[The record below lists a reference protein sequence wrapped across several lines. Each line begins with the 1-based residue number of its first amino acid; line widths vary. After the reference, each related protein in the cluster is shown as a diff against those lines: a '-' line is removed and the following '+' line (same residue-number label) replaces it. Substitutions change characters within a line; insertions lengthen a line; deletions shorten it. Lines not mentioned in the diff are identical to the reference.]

1 MQLMPQAAPAPD
13 PAMMGGMP
21 PDPAMMAA
29 QDPAMMGGM
38 PPEGMSMEQA
48 AQGAMDQGLD
58 PAMLEQGLGDYQQGM
73 DNLDNAQDY
82 ESAINAI
89 RGDQLPIDARYQE
102 LAGMVGPEDATAT
115 PESVLTLIQPVMQMA
130 AVDQGIGGLAQDE
143 MMAPIEGPMAEGIM
157 STVNMGP
164 AEGPA
169 PVNFN
174 QGGVVRYM
182 AGGGIG
188 DPILAQEGDTPE
200 QTGQVL
206 PRTLTDRYNEE
217 LGVMQGIIGGTEDKA
232 KALADQKNMTQA
244 QMLFDVAQGAL
255 AFASP
260 GDRQMSPAERLA
272 QSFSPV
278 LGSIGARAGELQK
291 FEQDQGKE
299 GQALKLQ
306 ALGSAQ
312 KSMLQ
317 QEKDESQAQREQASL
332 AAAAIEGALGRGS
345 REGMQAKELSFKQID
360 GELNRTYQERL
371 ATQAILA
378 RTALQHLVGAQGT
391 DAAAAKAQ
399 YTRELTVLQGNI
411 AEASQANVFDFTTS
425 ERESSQLFQGNMQ
438 GALFANGQT
447 MLALESDYSIKGMK
461 AKNRLTKENMR
472 LAAEIDVSA
481 ATVNF
486 GRTLKT
492 LDLQQTH
499 DLSKI
504 QINFENTTAGMNQA
518 NELSKGLA
526 SYNAALQQK
535 AQANQ
540 NAFNAGQSYL
550 DRVLKENL
558 QFSDQDFRT
567 ALQASDQDFRT
578 DLQDDAQLFNLTTAQ
593 KQQEIDRIN
602 RAFDEKLA
610 TRGAD
615 QKDES
620 LTLAERA
627 QILDET
633 YKLGNLAIDQ
643 AASKAVS
650 LGSKTT
656 TATINYLA
664 DPTRLADYEAGTL
677 SPVENTVFE
686 QLILDYTSPKP
697 VWDGNTFVPGAVGKL
712 APAVRQAMENRQNLG
727 NGNIIIDDYVPLSA
741 TKAALTT
748 EEKTAIN
755 IPPEIVSLNDAT
767 TDLFN
772 ADGTVDRNSEAW
784 GLTPPTRFNP
794 KLDYRKVVG
803 ASSFF
808 PSLAKMFSEGSAE
821 MFGGNASQK
830 ATDFAEASKSLDALA
845 NDILLFSTNS
855 ADGRVLKFVQE
866 KIAKEID
873 GIRPGG
879 LFLKTDA
886 DAEAAFKTL
895 LNTVESKMQR
905 AKQIL
910 PEYDGKEGNYTQAQ
924 VTGVR
929 EDMNQMK
936 SYMNELLAFQKG
948 FAFKPTPKA
957 QATNENQE
965 IGNAKTQI
973 NSFRSKN

>member
-1 MQLMPQAAPAPD
+1 
-13 PAMMGGMP
+13 
-21 PDPAMMAA
+21 
-29 QDPAMMGGM
+29 M
-38 PPEGMSMEQA
+38 PPEEMSMDQA
-48 AQGAMDQGLD
+48 AQGAMAQGVD
-58 PAMLEQGLGDYQQGM
+58 PAMLEQTLGDYQQGM
-73 DNLDNAQDY
+73 NDLDNAEDY
-82 ESAINAI
+82 ETVINTI
-89 RGDQLPIDARYQE
+89 RGDQLPMQARYDE

-345 REGMQAKELSFKQID
+345 QEGMQAKELSFKQAE
-360 GELNRTYQERL
+360 GELDRTYQERL

-391 DAAAAKAQ
+391 DADAAKAQ
-399 YTRELTVLQGNI
+399 YQRELTVLQGNI

-425 ERESSQLFQGNMQ
+425 ERQSAQDFKKNMQ
-438 GALFANGQT
+438 GAMFANGQT
-447 MLALESDYSIKGMK
+447 MLALESDYSIKGME
-461 AKNRLTKENMR
+461 AKNRLTQENMR

-486 GRTLKT
+486 GRTLEQ
-492 LDLQQTH
+492 LGVQNAYDLGKIDVKFQNNIASMNVAH
-499 DLSKI
+499 D
-504 QINFENTTAGMNQA
+504 M
-518 NELSKGLA
+518 SKGLA
-526 SYNAALQQK
+526 SYNADLQQK
-535 AQANQ
+535 AQNIQ
-540 NAFNAGQSYL
+540 NVFNAGESSLTRAGQMTRQLS
-550 DRVLKENL
+550 E
-558 QFSDQDFRT
+558 QEFREM
-567 ALQASDQDFRT
+567 
-578 DLQDDAQLFNLTTAQ
+578 LQDDMQIFKLTEAQ
-593 KQQEIDRIN
+593 KVAAVAKLN

-615 QKDES
+615 QKDTS

-627 QILDET
+627 QVLDET

-664 DPTRLADYEAGTL
+664 DPTRLAQYEAGTL
-677 SPVENTVFE
+677 SPAENTVFE

-697 VWDGNTFVPGAVGKL
+697 VWDGEKYVPGSVTQL
-712 APAVRQAMENRQNLG
+712 ATAVRQAMENRQDAG
-727 NGNIIIDDYVPLSA
+727 KGNIILGEDYVRLSP
-741 TKAALTT
+741 TKAALTPEQIEAT
-748 EEKTAIN
+748 RL
-755 IPPEIVSLNDAT
+755 PPEIVSLNDAT

-784 GLTPPTRFNP
+784 SLTPPTRFNP
-794 KLDYRKVVG
+794 NLDYRKVVG
-803 ASSFF
+803 ASRFF

-821 MFGGNASQK
+821 MFGGTASQK
-830 ATDFAEASKSLDALA
+830 ATDFAEASKSLEALA
-845 NDILLFSTNS
+845 NDILLFTTNS

-866 KIAKEID
+866 QIAKEVD

-879 LFLKTDA
+879 LFLKTDS

-910 PEYDGKEGNYTQAQ
+910 PEYDGKKGNYTKAQ

-948 FAFKPTPKA
+948 FAFKPTTKA
-957 QATNENQE
+957 QATDENQE
-965 IGNAKTQI
+965 MGNAKTQI
-973 NSFRSKN
+973 NTFRSKN

>member
-1 MQLMPQAAPAPD
+1 
-13 PAMMGGMP
+13 
-21 PDPAMMAA
+21 
-29 QDPAMMGGM
+29 
-38 PPEGMSMEQA
+38 
-48 AQGAMDQGLD
+48 
-58 PAMLEQGLGDYQQGM
+58 
-73 DNLDNAQDY
+73 
-82 ESAINAI
+82 
-89 RGDQLPIDARYQE
+89 
-102 LAGMVGPEDATAT
+102 
-115 PESVLTLIQPVMQMA
+115 
-130 AVDQGIGGLAQDE
+130 QDE

-472 LAAEIDVSA
+472 LA
-481 ATVNF
+481 
-486 GRTLKT
+486 
-492 LDLQQTH
+492 
-499 DLSKI
+499 
-504 QINFENTTAGMNQA
+504 
-518 NELSKGLA
+518 
-526 SYNAALQQK
+526 
-535 AQANQ
+535 
-540 NAFNAGQSYL
+540 
-550 DRVLKENL
+550 
-558 QFSDQDFRT
+558 
-567 ALQASDQDFRT
+567 
-578 DLQDDAQLFNLTTAQ
+578 
-593 KQQEIDRIN
+593 
-602 RAFDEKLA
+602 
-610 TRGAD
+610 
-615 QKDES
+615 
-620 LTLAERA
+620 
-627 QILDET
+627 
-633 YKLGNLAIDQ
+633 
-643 AASKAVS
+643 
-650 LGSKTT
+650 
-656 TATINYLA
+656 
-664 DPTRLADYEAGTL
+664 
-677 SPVENTVFE
+677 
-686 QLILDYTSPKP
+686 
-697 VWDGNTFVPGAVGKL
+697 
-712 APAVRQAMENRQNLG
+712 
-727 NGNIIIDDYVPLSA
+727 
-741 TKAALTT
+741 
-748 EEKTAIN
+748 
-755 IPPEIVSLNDAT
+755 
-767 TDLFN
+767 
-772 ADGTVDRNSEAW
+772 
-784 GLTPPTRFNP
+784 
-794 KLDYRKVVG
+794 
-803 ASSFF
+803 
-808 PSLAKMFSEGSAE
+808 
-821 MFGGNASQK
+821 
-830 ATDFAEASKSLDALA
+830 
-845 NDILLFSTNS
+845 
-855 ADGRVLKFVQE
+855 
-866 KIAKEID
+866 
-873 GIRPGG
+873 
-879 LFLKTDA
+879 
-886 DAEAAFKTL
+886 
-895 LNTVESKMQR
+895 
-905 AKQIL
+905 
-910 PEYDGKEGNYTQAQ
+910 
-924 VTGVR
+924 
-929 EDMNQMK
+929 
-936 SYMNELLAFQKG
+936 
-948 FAFKPTPKA
+948 
-957 QATNENQE
+957 
-965 IGNAKTQI
+965 
-973 NSFRSKN
+973 